1 MDKEKSI
8 KESVLA
14 DGKYGK
20 YCYSRLILYI
30 YSKLL
35 IMKKQRQYRS
45 NQGRD
50 PKKNE
55 QCYKTI
61 ELAVIVFTIAVIVSL
76 IIQQ

>member
-1 MDKEKSI
+1 MDKEESI
-8 KESVLA
+8 KKSVLA
-14 DGKYGK
+14 YRRYGK
-20 YCYSRLILYI
+20 YCHSRLILYI

-50 PKKNE
+50 PKKNQE
-55 QCYKTI
+55 CYKTL
-61 ELAVIVFTIAVIVSL
+61 ELAVIVFTIAIIVSL

>member
-1 MDKEKSI
+1 MDKEESI

-14 DGKYGK
+14 NRKYGK

-55 QCYKTI
+55 ECYKTL
-61 ELAVIVFTIAVIVSL
+61 EFAFIVLTIAIIVSL